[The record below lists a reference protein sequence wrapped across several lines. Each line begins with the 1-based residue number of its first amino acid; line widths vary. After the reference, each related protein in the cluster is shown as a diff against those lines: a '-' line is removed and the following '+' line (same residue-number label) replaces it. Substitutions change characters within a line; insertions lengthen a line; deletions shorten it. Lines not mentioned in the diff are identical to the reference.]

1 MDKTAWIDRFE
12 AFSTSEDTAPLIL
25 QLSLLMESSEPQE
38 GREVLK
44 GEDVAVLLSGG
55 DRVLMTLQLSV
66 GLRVAYERRFCVT
79 KKGYV
84 GLVPPLTVI
93 GDRLCLFFGGD
104 TPFLVRPTAPTTTT
118 DATIKNEHVVVEE
131 DADASGSAAPAVET
145 LRCELVG
152 ECYVH
157 GMMDGEMMGQGF
169 KTVRFHLV

>member
-25 QLSLLMESSEPQE
+25 RLSLLMESSGPQE

-44 GEDVAVLLSGG
+44 REDVAVPLSGG

-79 KKGYV
+79 KGYV
-84 GLVPPLTVI
+84 GLVPPLTVV
-93 GDRLCLFFGGD
+93 GDRRCLFFGGD
-104 TPFLVRPTAPTTTT
+104 TPFLVRPTTPTTTTT
-118 DATIKNEHVVVEE
+118 DATIKNEHVVAEE

-145 LRCELVG
+145 LRCELV
-152 ECYVH
+152 ESAT
-157 GMMDGEMMGQGF
+157 F
-169 KTVRFHLV
+169 TA